1 MCKFVND
8 QSETA
13 FNDQN
18 TSNIQHKEDLL
29 ENDKSKINKEQRLPL
44 ANQYETTKKN
54 KQIGKD
60 IVVIA
65 NP

>member
-29 ENDKSKINKEQRLPL
+29 ENDKSKIKKEQKLPL
-44 ANQYETTKKN
+44 ANQSETTKKN
-54 KQIGKD
+54 
-60 IVVIA
+60 
-65 NP
+65 